1 MRMFQRCI
9 AAILLVVCLLPM
21 QNCIAELAQDRVEF
35 YRERTEEWERALG
48 ECRRK
53 CLRNQRE

>member
-9 AAILLVVCLLPM
+9 AAILIVVCLLPM